1 VTALRSRFRVAR
13 KEEGTRKPEGD
24 DRTPVGVPNGG
35 RIWEVNRASG
45 SDQVS
50 VPCDPVILGVRR
62 VTEVMSEAQECIGE
76 GL

>member
-1 VTALRSRFRVAR
+1 MGSRGQKATVTALRSRFRVAR

-45 SDQVS
+45 SDEVS
-50 VPCDPVILGVRR
+50 PLRAGNP
-62 VTEVMSEAQECIGE
+62 QGE
-76 GL
+76 KSHGGNE